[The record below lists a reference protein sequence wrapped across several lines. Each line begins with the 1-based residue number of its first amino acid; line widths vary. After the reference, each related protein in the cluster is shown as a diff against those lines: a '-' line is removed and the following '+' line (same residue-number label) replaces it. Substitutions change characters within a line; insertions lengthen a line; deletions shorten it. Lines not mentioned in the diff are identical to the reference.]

1 MLSAETERTGWFAV
15 APIALAMALVSATA
29 FAQVG
34 FAEIKPPDDAVE
46 YSSIYNA
53 VFFVSDTIGF
63 LVGEQSLEYEKA
75 TVAITHDKG
84 STWEVTPGLSVGRLM
99 GGAFVDEN
107 TGWAVGAAGTI
118 LATTDGGA
126 SWDTQTSKVTVD
138 IQDAFFLTDK
148 IGWAVGNNSTA
159 LGTKNGGRSW
169 QILSGGTPSGQV
181 GEGEVTFVAAHFFD
195 EKNGIV
201 AGAGIEGVIE
211 VTTDGGKTW
220 EPVHPW
226 EDNYGSLAF
235 ADANTGWAVGKYG
248 LIHATTDGG
257 KTWTPQD
264 SSTEED
270 IWAISAVSPTT
281 AWYSGDLGTIGYT
294 TDGGATWQTVG
305 VQVEFFGQKKDLTRP
320 INGISAVGS
329 KAWAVTD
336 YGRVLYFELQ

>member
-1 MLSAETERTGWFAV
+1 MQSAETRRTAWFAV

-46 YSSIYNA
+46 YSSIYNG
-53 VFFVSDTIGF
+53 VFFVTDTIGF

-75 TVAITHDKG
+75 TVAVTHDKG
-84 STWEVTPGLSVGRLM
+84 STWEVMPGLSVGRLM

-138 IQDAFFLTDK
+138 IQDAYFLTEK
-148 IGWAVGNNSTA
+148 VGWAVGNNSTA

-181 GEGEVTFVAAHFFD
+181 GEGEVTFVAVHFFD

-211 VTTDGGKTW
+211 VTSDGGKTW

-235 ADANTGWAVGKYG
+235 ADANTGW
-248 LIHATTDGG
+248 
-257 KTWTPQD
+257 
-264 SSTEED
+264 
-270 IWAISAVSPTT
+270 
-281 AWYSGDLGTIGYT
+281 
-294 TDGGATWQTVG
+294 
-305 VQVEFFGQKKDLTRP
+305 
-320 INGISAVGS
+320 
-329 KAWAVTD
+329 
-336 YGRVLYFELQ
+336 